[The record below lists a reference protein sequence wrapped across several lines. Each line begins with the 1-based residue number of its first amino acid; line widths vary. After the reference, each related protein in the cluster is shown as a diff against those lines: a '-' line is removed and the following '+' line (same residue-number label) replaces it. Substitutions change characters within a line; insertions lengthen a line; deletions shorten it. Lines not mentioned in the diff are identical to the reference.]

1 MLQIGNTGV
10 PKSMF
15 YFQLNPVREF
25 IPMQYDVENVHTLLC
40 TPECLCTYLYP
51 QYVFSLLTL
60 MRFHYYRLRALGQY
74 KCNNVID

>member
-1 MLQIGNTGV
+1 
-10 PKSMF
+10 
-15 YFQLNPVREF
+15 
-25 IPMQYDVENVHTLLC
+25 MQYDVENAHMLLC